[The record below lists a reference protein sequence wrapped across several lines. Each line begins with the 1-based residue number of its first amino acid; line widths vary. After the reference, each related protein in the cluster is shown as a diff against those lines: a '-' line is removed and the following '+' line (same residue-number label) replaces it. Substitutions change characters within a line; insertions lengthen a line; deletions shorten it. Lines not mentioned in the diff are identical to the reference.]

1 MAAPAR
7 LAVCARLALALVWL
21 SEGLGLKLFL
31 RDPVELDV
39 VARSGLWLVSPL
51 ATLLAVGAL
60 EALAGAVLL
69 VGYRPRLAAVVTTA
83 ALVAITAGV
92 VGTAPELLAAPLSGV
107 AKNAALVVCAAVVWT
122 FSPGAPGAPAWTPP
136 AWMPFWT
143 RSTRTAAA

>member
-1 MAAPAR
+1 MPAPAR
-7 LAVCARLALALVWL
+7 LAVCARLALAAVWL
-21 SEGLGLKLFL
+21 SEGLGLKLVL
-31 RDPVELDV
+31 HDAVELDV

-69 VGYRPRLAAVVTTA
+69 VGYRPRLAAAVTTG

-92 VGTAPELLAAPLSGV
+92 VGTAPELLVAPLSGV

-122 FSPGAPGAPAWTPP
+122 FAPGPAWTPSS
-136 AWMPFWT
+136 A
-143 RSTRTAAA
+143 RSTRTATA